1 MEKKAIK
8 RKFFT
13 VSFRNEFKKSVDKF
27 GNIFG
32 TVSNT
37 TMNLVNIAGKLY
49 DEKPDLFWELLE
61 KTK

>member
-1 MEKKAIK
+1 MGKTEI

-13 VSFRNEFKKSVDKF
+13 ISFRNEFRKTINKF
-27 GNIFG
+27 GGMFG
-32 TVSNT
+32 NVSNT
-37 TMNLVNIAGKLY
+37 TMNLANVADKLY